1 VTKPKRILIADDDPR
16 VLLILRTAL
25 ERMNK
30 GYRIATAQ
38 DGVEA
43 LVKARDGSF
52 DLVIS
57 DVRMPGLDGVELA
70 QAIRAFDVD
79 IAIVWIT
86 AYGCLGL
93 QAESERLGIYRCL
106 DKPLRIDEIRQAARK
121 ALGEP
126 VGSSRTDEH
135 GGTEDGTTE

>member
-1 VTKPKRILIADDDPR
+1 VTKLKHILIADDDPR

-30 GYRIATAQ
+30 EYRIATAE
-38 DGVEA
+38 DGLEA

-57 DVRMPGLDGVELA
+57 DLRMPGLNGVELA
-70 QAIRAFDVD
+70 EAIRAFDEH

-106 DKPLRIDEIRQAARK
+106 DKPLRIEEIRQAARD

-126 VGSSRTDEH
+126 TGSTRTEED
-135 GGTEDGTTE
+135 GGTDNGTTE